1 MDFNGGEIRLDA
13 GTTKN
18 GEGRVFP
25 MTTDLRTLLKAQ
37 LVEHDRLKKAGHIV
51 PQGSSVKSQRD
62 VVATKSRSQS

>member
-1 MDFNGGEIRLDA
+1 
-13 GTTKN
+13 
-18 GEGRVFP
+18 